1 MINYG
6 EGAVYAAGVWM
17 ARVHY
22 SMANNGARIA
32 LCVLDGERDLMRPPV
47 PASELLLELADG
59 SRFWFKPADGNP
71 VVGTYLIDRGAAQR
85 GVAD

>member
-1 MINYG
+1 MINHG
-6 EGAVYAAGVWM
+6 EGAVYAAGIWL
-17 ARVHY
+17 AQVHY

-32 LCVLDGERDLMRPPV
+32 LCVLDGERDLLQPPV

-71 VVGTYLIDRGAAQR
+71 VVGTYLIDRCSTQHSA
-85 GVAD
+85 VD